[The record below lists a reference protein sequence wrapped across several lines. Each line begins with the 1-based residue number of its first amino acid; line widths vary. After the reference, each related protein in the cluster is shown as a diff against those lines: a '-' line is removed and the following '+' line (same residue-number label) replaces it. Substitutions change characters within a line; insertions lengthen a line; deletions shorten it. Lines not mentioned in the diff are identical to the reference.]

1 MRRSPLVAV
10 VAGGLLVLSAGACG
24 GGDDEVTT
32 DRVEQVRAAARDAGL
47 RDEVADVLALA
58 ARGTTATFQVT
69 YPGTG
74 GSAIVVSQDPPNRRV
89 DVLTAGLVVESQVVR
104 DGVAYACNLP
114 EGGQPG
120 DALECDRTQGA
131 VAAPGAFTDDAV
143 QAFTDDLL
151 ASADEFDLTV
161 ESRTIAEV
169 EATCLI
175 AAPAAGTVLDG
186 SEAGVDTVCLSPEGA
201 QLLVDA
207 GGERVVADGYST
219 KVPDGT
225 FDV

>member
-1 MRRSPLVAV
+1 VRRSPLVAA
-10 VAGGLLVLSAGACG
+10 VAGGLLVVSVSACG
-24 GGDDEVTT
+24 SGDDEVTD
-32 DRVEQVRAAARDAGL
+32 DRVEQVRDAAREAGL
-47 RDEVADVLALA
+47 DDEVADVLALA

-69 YPGTG
+69 YTGTG
-74 GSAIVVSQDPPNRRV
+74 GSSIVVSQDPPNRRV

-104 DGVAYACNLP
+104 DGVAYACDLP
-114 EGGQPG
+114 DDGQPG

-131 VAAPGAFTDDAV
+131 VAAPGAFAADALA
-143 QAFTDDLL
+143 AFTDQLL
-151 ASADEFDLTV
+151 DSADEFDLTV
-161 ESRTIAEV
+161 ESRTIADV

-175 AAPAAGTVLDG
+175 AAPAAGTALDG

-207 GGERVVADGYST
+207 GGERVVADGYT
-219 KVPDGT
+219 TEVPEGT

>member
-1 MRRSPLVAV
+1 VRRSPLVAAL
-10 VAGGLLVLSAGACG
+10 AGGLLALGAGACG
-24 GGDDEVTT
+24 GGGDEVTT
-32 DRVEQVRAAARDAGL
+32 DRVEQVRAAAREAGL
-47 RDEVADVLALA
+47 SDDVADVLALA

-69 YPGTG
+69 YTG
-74 GSAIVVSQDPPNRRV
+74 ADGSSIVVSQDPPNRRV

-114 EGGQPG
+114 EDGKPG
-120 DALECDRTQGA
+120 DAVECDRTQGA
-131 VAAPGAFTDDAV
+131 VAAPGAFADDAV

-151 ASADEFDLTV
+151 ASADDFDLTV
-161 ESRTIAEV
+161 EARTIAEV

-175 AAPAAGTVLDG
+175 SAPAAGTPLDG

-201 QLLVDA
+201 QLLVDS
-207 GGERVVADGYST
+207 GGERVVADGYT
-219 KVPDGT
+219 AEVPDGT